1 MINICFST
9 IPSRFKSL
17 DVIIQ
22 SFREQTRVP
31 DKLIITVPEKYHRFS
46 YEKSEIESI
55 CEKYSDFVHLL
66 FVNEDY
72 GPATK
77 IYGAL
82 RSLELY
88 PNSYVM
94 VCDDDAIYHSELVES
109 YVKAIEHQ
117 GDCAWAPVKNIE
129 HNANDLKLPT
139 HHIHKLQGVD
149 TYLFY
154 PKLLQ
159 KINSNNFKSKYFE
172 FLVRNTDIKSL
183 KNVFLHDDYFVSA
196 LLYDH
201 KIPIKTF
208 YLVDTVYE
216 GISGD
221 NQIHESLKCHS
232 DEAEL
237 IQRIYATYE
246 KSSVIIR
253 CDFTR
258 VNGEK
263 VGEYWIDG
271 KLNTEEY
278 HNYIIHIHKQ
288 YGAFKIAIN
297 INPEE
302 PMNALLDRKTTD
314 VKEYYSWQ
322 IKYYQMNDD
331 HTDYLF
337 RLKYWNNFH
346 PKVIYDIGSNYLSW
360 FRLAS
365 NVWRDAKIYCVDAF
379 SGFADVYPDY
389 NIDYSIELLS
399 DKDNQRVEFWEN
411 PMCPGLCSLYSVNEQ
426 YDHNK
431 NFHNQHLTKTQ
442 RTTKTLDTLYKE
454 KNWMKPDLIKIDVQG
469 AEVNILQGSSEVI
482 ENCNHLILEVQTKE
496 FSTGAPMLKDVE
508 QYMNSIGFILY
519 QRIGSNDSGCDGD
532 YHFVRSNMIPK

>member
-302 PMNALLDRKTTD
+302 PMNALLDRKTND
-314 VKEYYSWQ
+314 IKEYYSWQ
-322 IKYYQMNDD
+322 IKHYQMNDD

-360 FRLAS
+360 HKLAS

-379 SGFADVYPDY
+379 SGFADIYPDY
-389 NIDYSIELLS
+389 GIEYSIEVLS
-399 DKDNQRVEFWEN
+399 DRNNQQVEFWES
-411 PMCPGLCSLYSVNEQ
+411 PLCPGLCTIYPVNEFF
-426 YDHNK
+426 DEGK
-431 NFHNQHLTKTQ
+431 LFHNENLRRAI
-442 RTTKTLDTLYKE
+442 RTTKTLDTLAE
-454 KNWMKPDLIKIDVQG
+454 ERGWMKPDLIKMDIQG
-469 AEVNILQGSSEVI
+469 AEVDVI
-482 ENCNHLILEVQTKE
+482 KGAQNVISNCNHLLLEVQTKE
-496 FSTGAPMLKDVE
+496 FSTGAPMLDEVE
-508 QYMNSIGFILY
+508 KYLNSIGFILFS
-519 QRIGSNDSGCDGD
+519 QFSSNNHDGD
-532 YHFVRSNMIPK
+532 YHFVRSGMIPK

>member
-1 MINICFST
+1 MINVCFST

-22 SFREQTRVP
+22 SFKEQTRVP

-82 RSLELY
+82 HSLELY

-94 VCDDDAIYHSELVES
+94 VCDDDAIYHSELVAS
-109 YVKAIEHQ
+109 YAKAIEHQ
-117 GDCAWAPVKNIE
+117 GDCAWTPVKNVE

-154 PKLLQ
+154 PEILI

-172 FLVRNTDIKSL
+172 FLVRNTNIKSL

-216 GISGD
+216 GISGE

-232 DEAEL
+232 DEVEL

-271 KLNTEEY
+271 KLNTEDY
-278 HNYIIHIHKQ
+278 HNYIIDIHKQ

-302 PMNALLDRKTTD
+302 PMNALLDKKVT
-314 VKEYYSWQ
+314 ELEELYHWQ
-322 IKYYQMNDD
+322 IRHSQMPED
-331 HTDYLF
+331 HIDYLF

-346 PKVIYDIGSNYLSW
+346 PKVVYDIGSNYLSW
-360 FRLAS
+360 SRLAA
-365 NVWRDAKIYCVDAF
+365 NVWRDARIYCVDAC
-379 SGFADVYPDY
+379 SEFANVYPKY
-389 NIDYSIELLS
+389 GIDYAIEVLS
-399 DKDNQRVEFWEN
+399 DRTEQIEFWEN
-411 PMCPGLCSLYSVNEQ
+411 PMCPGLCTMYPVNEIH
-426 YDHNK
+426 DPGR
-431 NFHNQHLTKTQ
+431 NFHNEHLRKVIRQ
-442 RTTKTLDTLYKE
+442 TKTLDELARE
-454 KNWMKPDLIKIDVQG
+454 RDWMKPDLIKIDVQG
-469 AEVNILQGSSEVI
+469 AEVNILQGAKESL

-496 FSTGAPMLKDVE
+496 FSTGAPMLNDVE
-508 QYMNSIGFILY
+508 QYMNSIGFVLFCE
-519 QRIGSNDSGCDGD
+519 IGHNDSKCDGD
-532 YHFVRSNMIPK
+532 YHFIRQNILPK